1 MCVCLCVCVTGKLS
15 GGLRG
20 VAGSVLSE
28 SAIFMPI
35 TEKSECSIM
44 T

>member
-15 GGLRG
+15 GGVRG
-20 VAGSVLSE
+20 VAGSVLSK

-35 TEKSECSIM
+35 TVKSECSIM